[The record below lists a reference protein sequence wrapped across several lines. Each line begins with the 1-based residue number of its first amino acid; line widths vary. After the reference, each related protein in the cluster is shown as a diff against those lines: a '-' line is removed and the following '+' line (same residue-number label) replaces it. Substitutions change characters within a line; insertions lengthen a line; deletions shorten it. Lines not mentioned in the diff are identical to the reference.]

1 MPSKKVIY
9 IWDGGVFSPPTRA
22 VGKLAY
28 NTATY
33 ISSKFNTS
41 TEYHF
46 VPTNKYYNKPWVRCI
61 DEEDRLHMLDNLVT
75 FINNTNDVP
84 SNVKFVV
91 NDYEIEMGKKDKTP
105 SYTLDTITNYFTK
118 AQLDRLYLSNSIE
131 NLIQRVKGLRKSS
144 LTLLFTC
151 KTICYDIYSEELIG
165 INQSDKYVYKSINLR
180 DLLNQENFDFPDKI
194 NKYFKSKKITKD
206 KIKAFITDNKYEKEF
221 EGLKQLIMD
230 RIIFLPKQLVPESY
244 KAHAGNRVRE
254 ELDVYYSSLNNIQKL
269 TTPGIEKYITSKKLY
284 EHCKSRYKSKLI
296 SKTKKSS
303 KKKNKRTKKNNVN

>member
-91 NDYEIEMGKKDKTP
+91 NDY
-105 SYTLDTITNYFTK
+105 
-118 AQLDRLYLSNSIE
+118 
-131 NLIQRVKGLRKSS
+131 
-144 LTLLFTC
+144 
-151 KTICYDIYSEELIG
+151 
-165 INQSDKYVYKSINLR
+165 
-180 DLLNQENFDFPDKI
+180 
-194 NKYFKSKKITKD
+194 
-206 KIKAFITDNKYEKEF
+206 
-221 EGLKQLIMD
+221 
-230 RIIFLPKQLVPESY
+230 
-244 KAHAGNRVRE
+244 
-254 ELDVYYSSLNNIQKL
+254 
-269 TTPGIEKYITSKKLY
+269 
-284 EHCKSRYKSKLI
+284 
-296 SKTKKSS
+296 
-303 KKKNKRTKKNNVN
+303 